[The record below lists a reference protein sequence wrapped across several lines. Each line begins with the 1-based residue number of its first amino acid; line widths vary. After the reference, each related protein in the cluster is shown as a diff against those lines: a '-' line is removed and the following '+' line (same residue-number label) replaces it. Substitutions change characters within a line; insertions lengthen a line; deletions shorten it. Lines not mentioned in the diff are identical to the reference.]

1 MTDPASSPDDNLEII
16 AQLRNELAEK
26 DRLQRALVGIHL
38 NNTID
43 ALNSQRGKEKVSWFR
58 RLFSRFSTPEESK
71 MIRNKGDLPT
81 MDDIDYGWRKGN
93 FDVSVNI
100 DDWLEDR
107 ISDIRLI
114 HEQIEATEELL
125 QSEPS
130 SEPSRRDMSNTH
142 FWQGRLHHTLG
153 NYDAA
158 EKEWRKGVR
167 ILRDLGE
174 PIDQVFIDRRY

>member
-1 MTDPASSPDDNLEII
+1 MTEHESSPDDNLEII

-38 NNTID
+38 TIMMGMV
-43 ALNSQRGKEKVSWFR
+43 NSQHGEEKVSWFR

-71 MIRNKGDLPT
+71 MIRNEGDLPT
-81 MDDIDYGWRKGN
+81 MDDIDYGWREGN

-114 HEQIEATEELL
+114 HERIEATEELL
-125 QSEPS
+125 QSVSDSPNT
-130 SEPSRRDMSNTH
+130 SNTY
-142 FWQGRLHHTLG
+142 FWLGRLHHTLG

-174 PIDQVFIDRRY
+174 PIDQVFIDKRY